1 MLWAG
6 PAMSAVVSETLEG
19 YSAAQFSA
27 ARVVAAVS
35 PGYDVEG
42 GRRRKERLKPLID
55 VIERASPGVVELELT
70 PDRPGFAVR
79 VGERP
84 FPQQYEAELRGAA
97 AAYLEVGT
105 AGERGRKGVAA
116 VIARLVGM
124 IRSEERRVGK
134 VCR

>member
-1 MLWAG
+1 
-6 PAMSAVVSETLEG
+6 MSSVVRETLEG
-19 YSAAQFSA
+19 YIAGHISA
-27 ARVVAAVS
+27 ARVVAAVTTAFY
-35 PGYDVEG
+35 GEG

-84 FPQQYEAELRGAA
+84 FPQQYEAELRAAA

-124 IRSEERRVGK
+124 IQRLISASA
-134 VCR
+134 